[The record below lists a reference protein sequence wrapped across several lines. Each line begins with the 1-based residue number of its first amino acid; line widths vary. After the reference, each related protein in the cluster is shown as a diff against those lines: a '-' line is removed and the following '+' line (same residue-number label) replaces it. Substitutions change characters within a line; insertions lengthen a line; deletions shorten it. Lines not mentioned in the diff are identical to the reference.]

1 MSDLEQKAR
10 ELLADEYEADGCIKL
25 ARMIRSGDVTD
36 PDFGSVKIMRA
47 MRAIIAALT
56 PPEQFPEGWHLSE
69 RATCYVLSE
78 GNNIVGNFVGPDA
91 EQNAARVAR
100 MLAARP
106 EVK

>member
-1 MSDLEQKAR
+1 MSDIELKAR
-10 ELLADEYEADGCIKL
+10 ELLSAELGECEANCLMEGL
-25 ARMIRSGDVTD
+25 GGAVTI
-36 PDFGSVKIMRA
+36 GEALS
-47 MRAIIAALT
+47 AIIAALT
-56 PPEQFPEGWHLSE
+56 TPEQFPEGWHLSE

>member
-1 MSDLEQKAR
+1 MSDIEKR
-10 ELLADEYEADGCIKL
+10 ADELRDKFCPP
-25 ARMIRSGDVTD
+25 GDYD
-36 PDFGSVKIMRA
+36 YSDILD
-47 MRAIIAALT
+47 AIIAALT